1 MFTKT
6 YKQLSLNTMSNEE
19 IIKKGVV
26 EHETEA
32 NPVKT
37 ASDEVV
43 DSVKWSCSPQC
54 RCSCRAKKEGNTNEP
69 KRN

>member
-1 MFTKT
+1 
-6 YKQLSLNTMSNEE
+6 MSNEE

-26 EHETEA
+26 ENETDA

-43 DSVKWSCSPQC
+43 DGVEWSCSPKC
-54 RCSCRAKKEGNTNEP
+54 RCNCRARKESKTNEP
-69 KRN
+69 KRD